1 MPCANGVRER
11 FVIMTQTFLDPDP
24 YAELEYRADAFEL
37 AEDFRKPIR
46 VQRGARKGPPNT
58 LTGAQRRR
66 SL

>member
-1 MPCANGVRER
+1 
-11 FVIMTQTFLDPDP
+11 MTQTDLDPDP

-46 VQRGARKGPPNT
+46 VQRGARKGPPNS
-58 LTGAQRRR
+58 LSGALRRR